1 MNENVN
7 YLVPV
12 SEASAED
19 RSKEGLINSSYQ
31 LCPSNFMITRL
42 NAWKAPCN

>member
-7 YLVPV
+7 YLAPV

-19 RSKEGLINSSYQ
+19 RSKEGLINSSFQ
-31 LCPSNFMITRL
+31 LLPNTNCRYGQRCCLQTNG
-42 NAWKAPCN
+42 